1 MQWLNLLINL
11 ILPPRCIKCGKILN
25 EHNGLCSDCFNK
37 IQFISAPYCA
47 HCGHPFLNESGL
59 SAGKKQLCGKCLQEK
74 RRLFEL
80 QRSAFV
86 YDDESKNLI
95 LDFKFRDKTVY
106 AETLANLLFSAGGD
120 IWREKPDLLLP
131 VPIHQLRLIKR
142 RYNQSALLV
151 KYLSKKSGIAAD
163 YFSLVRHQNTIPQ
176 VQLSGKARRHNLQ
189 KAFSVKNQQK
199 LQGKNVVL
207 VDDVETTGST
217 LNECAKVLKKAG
229 VKKIYALTLART
241 EI

>member
-1 MQWLNLLINL
+1 MLWLNLLINL

-25 EHNGLCSDCFNK
+25 NRNGLCSDCFNK

-47 HCGHPFLNESGL
+47 HCGRPFLNESGL
-59 SAGKKQLCGKCLQEK
+59 SSGKKQLCGKCLQEK

-80 QRSAFV
+80 QRSAFI
-86 YDDESKNLI
+86 YNDESKNLI

-106 AETLANLLFSAGGD
+106 AETLANLLFSAGHD
-120 IWREKPDLLLP
+120 IWQEKPDLLLL
-131 VPIHQLRLIKR
+131 VPIHQLRLLKR

-151 KYLSKKSGIAAD
+151 KYLAEKSGISAD
-163 YFSLVRHQNTIPQ
+163 YFSLIRHQNTIPQ
-176 VQLSGKARRHNLQ
+176 VQLSGEARRHNLQ
-189 KAFSVKNQQK
+189 KAFSVKNPQK
-199 LQGKNVVL
+199 LHGKSVVL
-207 VDDVETTGST
+207 IDDVETTGST

-229 VKKIYALTLART
+229 VSKIYALTLART